1 MLIETIKLHNFR
13 VYQGEHTVSLS
24 VNPEQNVTVISGQN
38 GFGKTS
44 LLSSLVW
51 GLYGKLMSD
60 VDERYRKE
68 IYESGGYKKY
78 AAKLMS
84 RAALHTADAEFEQLK
99 KKLVN
104 TGDILERDR
113 ISREIKEIYSFSV
126 TIHFRDIFIPHIACS
141 SLIVKRTYNTKT
153 EDEEIEI
160 LIDGRVNE
168 LTKTIGQE
176 IFINDFLLPK
186 EIAKFFFFDAEKITA
201 LADIRSTEEKQ
212 YFSKAYNEVLG
223 IKKYVDLKQ
232 NLENLQI
239 RIKKRSAQK
248 GDLQKIESLQ
258 KKLEENNGLLDI
270 YQQDIY
276 GKIEEQVTKKSD
288 FSQIQEQLVRVGSA
302 LSNTELQ
309 DFKQMRIQLREE
321 IAKNKNRF
329 AELLELA
336 PFAMLADKITQVSQ
350 QLLAEEIQQNIGL
363 VNSLLREKYHNLK
376 KSFAAHKDF
385 DLSLVESILQKDLLP
400 AQDSNQK
407 ILLNFTTEQR
417 NQFTAV
423 LDNLKNA
430 YSKNFKMLVANSKRL
445 QSTYNILQKKVQ
457 DAEAKS
463 GDPII
468 RALKE
473 RYETLQK
480 DITDLDEKIVDLKVK
495 IGILEKET
503 AVINRQLSEQTKH
516 IKVEATDA
524 QKADTT
530 ARLLLQLNDFIYQL
544 KQKKKASLEQR
555 IKKALNTLM
564 HKGDFVKSVI
574 VTIDGDLI
582 DIDLFD
588 TQNHKINKD
597 SLSKGEQ
604 QLYATALL
612 KALVSESNIQFPVF
626 IDSPL
631 QKFDR
636 MHASNIITDF
646 YPVISGQVVLF
657 PLLEKELNED
667 EYGLLLP
674 KVGKSFLIRQLAAYQ
689 STFQEVEPAIL
700 FNYYHQMYSQ
710 NV

>member
-1 MLIETIKLHNFR
+1 MLIEAIKLFNFR
-13 VYQGEHTVSLS
+13 VYQHEHIVSLS
-24 VNPEQNVTVISGQN
+24 INPETNITVISGQN
-38 GFGKTS
+38 GFGKTT

-51 GLYGKLMSD
+51 ALYGKLMVD

-84 RAALHTADAEFEQLK
+84 RPALHLAENKFEQLR

-104 TGDILERDR
+104 TGDVLERER
-113 ISREIKEIYSFSV
+113 ISLEIENIFTFSV
-126 TIHFRDIFIPHIACS
+126 TIHFRDIFIPHISCN
-141 SLIVKRTYNTKT
+141 SLIVKRSYNIKT
-153 EDEEIEI
+153 EEENIEI
-160 LIDGRVNE
+160 LIDDRVNE

-176 IFINDFLLPK
+176 IFINDFILPK

-248 GDLQKIESLQ
+248 GDLQKIELLQ
-258 KKLEENNGLLDI
+258 KKLDENTTLLNI
-270 YQQDIY
+270 YQQDLY
-276 GKIEEQVTKKSD
+276 GKMEEQVTKKTD

-309 DFKQMRIQLREE
+309 DFKQMRAQLREE
-321 IAKNKNRF
+321 IAKNKSRF
-329 AELLELA
+329 TELLELA

-363 VNSLLREKYHNLK
+363 VNNLLREKYHSLK
-376 KSFAAHKDF
+376 RAFAAQKDF
-385 DLSLVESILQKDLLP
+385 DLSVIEHILKKDLLP
-400 AQDSNQK
+400 SQDSNQK
-407 ILLNFTTEQR
+407 ILLNFTVEQR
-417 NQFTAV
+417 NQFNAV

-445 QSTYNILQKKVQ
+445 QSTYNLLQKKVQ

-468 RALKE
+468 KALKE
-473 RYETLQK
+473 RYETLQEELAE
-480 DITDLDEKIVDLKVK
+480 LDEKIVELRVK
-495 IGILEKET
+495 IGVLEKET
-503 AVINRQLSEQTKH
+503 AVVNRQLSEQTKH
-516 IKVEATDA
+516 IKVEASDA
-524 QKADTT
+524 QKAVTT
-530 ARLLLQLNDFIYQL
+530 ARLLLQLTDFIYQL
-544 KQKKKASLEQR
+544 KVKKKISLEQR
-555 IKKALNTLM
+555 IKKALNSLM
-564 HKGDFVKSVI
+564 HKNDFVKLVT

-582 DIDLFD
+582 DVDLYD
-588 TQNHKINKD
+588 TQDQKINKD

-636 MHASNIITDF
+636 THAANIITDF

-657 PLLEKELNED
+657 PLLEKELNEY
-667 EYGLLLP
+667 EYSLLLP
-674 KVGKSFLIRQLAAYQ
+674 RVGKSFLIRQTDSYSSA
-689 STFQEVEPAIL
+689 FQEVEPAIL
-700 FNYYHQMYSQ
+700 FNYYHQMHSQ
-710 NV
+710 DV

>member
-1 MLIETIKLHNFR
+1 MLIEAIKLHNFR
-13 VYQGEHTVSLS
+13 VYQGEHSVSLS

-38 GFGKTS
+38 GFGKTT

-84 RAALHTADAEFEQLK
+84 RSALRTAEAEFEQLK

-104 TGDILERDR
+104 TGDILERER
-113 ISREIKEIYSFSV
+113 ISREIKSIYSFSV
-126 TIHFRDIFIPHIACS
+126 TIHFRDIFIPHISCN
-141 SLIVKRTYNTKT
+141 SLIVKRSYNVKT
-153 EDEEIEI
+153 EDEDIEI

-168 LTKTIGQE
+168 LTKTIGPE

-201 LADIRSTEEKQ
+201 LAEIRSTEEKQ

-248 GDLQKIESLQ
+248 GDLKKIELLQ
-258 KKLEENNGLLDI
+258 KKLEENTGLLDI
-270 YQQDIY
+270 HQQDLY
-276 GKIEEQVTKKSD
+276 GKMEEQVTKKSD

-302 LSNTELQ
+302 LSNIELQ
-309 DFKQMRIQLREE
+309 DFKHMRMQLREE

-336 PFAMLADKITQVSQ
+336 PFAMLADKITKVSQ
-350 QLLAEEIQQNIGL
+350 QLLVEEIQQNIGL
-363 VNSLLREKYHNLK
+363 VNNLLREKYHNLK
-376 KSFAAHKDF
+376 KSFEVHKDF
-385 DLSLVESILQKDLLP
+385 DLSVIDAILQKDLLP
-400 AQDSNQK
+400 AQDANQK

-417 NQFTAV
+417 NQFTAI

-457 DAEAKS
+457 DAESKS

-473 RYETLQK
+473 RYETLQG
-480 DITDLDEKIVDLKVK
+480 DITELDEKIVDLKVK
-495 IGILEKET
+495 IGVLEKET
-503 AVINRQLSEQTKH
+503 AVVNRQLSEQTKH

-544 KQKKKASLEQR
+544 KQKKKTSLEQR

-582 DIDLFD
+582 DIDLYD
-588 TQNHKINKD
+588 TQNQKINKD

-636 MHASNIITDF
+636 MHATNIITDF

-667 EYGLLLP
+667 EYALLLP

-700 FNYYHQMYSQ
+700 FNYYHQMYTQ

>member
-13 VYQGEHTVSLS
+13 VYQGEHSVSLS

-38 GFGKTS
+38 GFGKTT

-84 RAALHTADAEFEQLK
+84 RSALHTAEEEFVQLK
-99 KKLVN
+99 KKLVD
-104 TGDILERDR
+104 TGDILERER
-113 ISREIKEIYSFSV
+113 ISREIKGIYSFSV
-126 TIHFRDIFIPHIACS
+126 TIHFRDIFIPHISCN
-141 SLIVKRTYNTKT
+141 SLIIKRSYNIKT

-168 LTKTIGQE
+168 LTKTIGPE

-248 GDLQKIESLQ
+248 GDLQKIELLQ
-258 KKLEENNGLLDI
+258 KKLEENTGLLDI
-270 YQQDIY
+270 HQQDLY
-276 GKIEEQVTKKSD
+276 GKMEEQVTKKSD
-288 FSQIQEQLVRVGSA
+288 FTQIQEQLVRVGSA

-309 DFKQMRIQLREE
+309 DFKLMRAQLREE

-363 VNSLLREKYHNLK
+363 VNNLLREKYNSLK

-385 DLSLVESILQKDLLP
+385 DISLIENILKKDLLP
-400 AQDSNQK
+400 AQDTNQK
-407 ILLNFTTEQR
+407 MLLNFTTEQR

-480 DITDLDEKIVDLKVK
+480 DITELDEKIIDLKVK
-495 IGILEKET
+495 IGVLEKET
-503 AVINRQLSEQTKH
+503 AVVNRQLSEQTKH

-544 KQKKKASLEQR
+544 KQKKKNSLEQR

-564 HKGDFVKSVI
+564 HKGDFVKSVM

-588 TQNHKINKD
+588 TQNQKINKD

-667 EYGLLLP
+667 EYALLLP

-700 FNYYHQMYSQ
+700 FNYYYQMYTQ

>member
-1 MLIETIKLHNFR
+1 MLIEAIKLCNFR

-24 VNPEQNVTVISGQN
+24 VNPEHNVTVISGQN

-51 GLYGKLMSD
+51 ALYGKLMVD

-68 IYESGGYKKY
+68 INESGGYKKY
-78 AAKLMS
+78 AAKMMS
-84 RAALHTADAEFEQLK
+84 RPALSNAENDFEALK
-99 KKLVN
+99 RKLVN
-104 TGDILERDR
+104 TGDILEREQ
-113 ISREIKEIYSFSV
+113 ISRQIKDIYSFSV
-126 TIHFRDIFIPHIACS
+126 TIHFRDIFIPHISCN
-141 SLIVKRTYNTKT
+141 SLIVKRTYNVKN
-153 EDEEIEI
+153 EDEEIEV

-176 IFINDFLLPK
+176 IFINDFILPK

-201 LADIRSTEEKQ
+201 LAEVRSIEEKQ

-248 GDLQKIESLQ
+248 GDLQKIELLQ
-258 KKLEENNGLLDI
+258 KKLEDNNGVLDVHQHEL
-270 YQQDIY
+270 YV
-276 GKIEEQVTKKSD
+276 KLEEQVTKKSD
-288 FSQIQEQLVRVGSA
+288 FTQIQEQLVRVGSA
-302 LSNTELQ
+302 LTDIELQ
-309 DFKQMRIQLREE
+309 DFKQMRAQLREE

-336 PFAMLADKITQVSQ
+336 PFAMLADKITKVSQ

-363 VNSLLREKYHNLK
+363 VNNLLREKYHNLK
-376 KSFAAHKDF
+376 KSFSAHKEF
-385 DLSLVESILQKDLLP
+385 DLSVIEDILKKDLLP
-400 AQDSNQK
+400 AKANDEK
-407 ILLNFTTEQR
+407 VLLNFTPEQR

-423 LDNLKNA
+423 LDNLSNA
-430 YSKNFKMLVANSKRL
+430 YSKNFKTLVANSKRL

-457 DAEAKS
+457 DADAKS
-463 GDPII
+463 GDPVI

-473 RYETLQK
+473 RYEMLQK
-480 DITDLDEKIVDLKVK
+480 EITELDERIVELKVK
-495 IGILEKET
+495 IGVLEKET
-503 AVINRQLSEQTKH
+503 SVINKQLSEQTKH

-524 QKADTT
+524 QKAETT
-530 ARLLLQLNDFIYQL
+530 SRLLVQLNEFIYQL
-544 KQKKKASLEQR
+544 KQKKKSSLEQR

-564 HKGDFVKSVI
+564 HKGDFVKSVM

-588 TQNHKINKD
+588 NQDLRINKD

-657 PLLEKELNED
+657 PLLEKELNEQ
-667 EYGLLLP
+667 EYALLLP

-700 FNYYHQMYSQ
+700 FNCYYQMHTQ